1 MAAAERRHRGQG
13 GDGRKPPPRRVSE
26 SGAADLAA
34 DRARALALTPVSR
47 ETEARLDR
55 FVALLLDWRQ
65 RINLIASSTES
76 NLWTRHVADS
86 LQLVALAPQAHRWVD
101 LGSGGGFPG
110 LVIACALAEAKGAE
124 VHLVESNAKK
134 AAFLREA
141 ARATGAPAVVHAARI
156 EDFVDNAPE
165 GIEVVTARA
174 LAPLVGLLGSAY
186 PLLQRG
192 AVGLFPKGQTAAGE
206 LTAAGK
212 RWKIRASLE
221 VSRTDPLARIV
232 LVRGLEPRSGDGA

>member
-1 MAAAERRHRGQG
+1 MPVGERRRRGQG
-13 GDGRKPPPRRVSE
+13 GDGREPPKRKTSE
-26 SGAADLAA
+26 SAADLAA

-55 FVALLLDWRQ
+55 FVALLLNWQR
-65 RINLIASSTES
+65 RINLIAPSTEAK
-76 NLWTRHVADS
+76 LWTRHVADS
-86 LQLVALAPQAHRWVD
+86 LQLLALVPDARRWVD

-110 LVIACALAEAKGAE
+110 LVIACALAETKGAQ

-141 ARATGAPAVVHAARI
+141 ARVTGVPAVIHATRI

-174 LAPLVGLLGSAY
+174 LAPLVDLLGSAY
-186 PLLQRG
+186 PLIQRG
-192 AVGLFPKGQTAAGE
+192 AWGLFSKGQAAASE
-206 LTAAGK
+206 LTEAGK
-212 RWKIRASLE
+212 HWKIRASLE
-221 VSRTDPLARIV
+221 VSRTEPLARIIF
-232 LVRGLEPRSGDGA
+232 LRGLEPKGPGVA